1 MPDRAINTAS
11 YVGSGASI
19 LSALTLTDVGI
30 LIGIVTALM
39 TLLLNAVYHWR
50 RDKREREAHA
60 IRIAVIQGAMDERRK
75 VVIPVTNERRACD
88 TYQACPYEHD

>member
-11 YVGSGASI
+11 YVGRGASI

-39 TLLLNAVYHWR
+39 
-50 RDKREREAHA
+50 K
-60 IRIAVIQGAMDERRK
+60 K
-75 VVIPVTNERRACD
+75 
-88 TYQACPYEHD
+88 